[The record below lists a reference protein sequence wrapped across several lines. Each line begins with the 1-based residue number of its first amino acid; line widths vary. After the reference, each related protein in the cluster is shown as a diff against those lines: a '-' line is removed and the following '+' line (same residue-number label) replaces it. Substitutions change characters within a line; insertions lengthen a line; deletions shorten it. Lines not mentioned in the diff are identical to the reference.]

1 MTSLFLREK
10 RNEFIKK
17 MFKKKKENHSK
28 PNKDLIDGLSIKLS
42 TDENE
47 VVVTSSLI
55 GTITGSKLM
64 IFKDTGEVFY
74 VGKGRGNRYKEY
86 HDRAYVAEKIKE
98 LFDTESRFVAI
109 NLTEIEA
116 VELESK
122 TID

>member
-1 MTSLFLREK
+1 
-10 RNEFIKK
+10 